1 MLKNEDTNRILNFF
15 SYYLFCFVLL
25 QTTNLNQTSS
35 FSVRPLSTKSITG
48 IEDPVGIERILEEQ
62 NIVSSSTCLPDSALY
77 SETTN
82 DNNTSC
88 YQDVKLFPESSIDG
102 KMCSSLADSCAMS
115 IPCPDSISSVRIY
128 DNKEQAVEFVDMS
141 SIDDIAAI
149 IGSAIADTTVPNR
162 IEEKDGTDSRD
173 SWMDLDAWID
183 GNCVPSVS
191 QQESLNEFILP
202 NSPVLTLNE
211 PPTSTLQNLLTSN
224 YMPLLQSRLQNGPPL
239 KSENPPSSYGN
250 DSITTTNSSPDSVV
264 STTDNL
270 LSNSGNRCLSS
281 INQQQ
286 VSSLKKIIEVH
297 YLCSSIIRSSNK
309 ESGIIACKALQK

>member
-1 MLKNEDTNRILNFF
+1 M
-15 SYYLFCFVLL
+15 
-25 QTTNLNQTSS
+25 NQTSS
-35 FSVRPLSTKSITG
+35 FSVRPLSTKSLTG

-88 YQDVKLFPESSIDG
+88 YQDVKLFPEGGLDG

-128 DNKEQAVEFVDMS
+128 DSKEQAVEFVDMS

-149 IGSAIADTTVPNR
+149 IGSAIADTTVPNQT
-162 IEEKDGTDSRD
+162 EEKDGTDSRD

-202 NSPVLTLNE
+202 NSPALTSSE

-239 KSENPPSSYGN
+239 KSENPSSSSYGN

-270 LSNSGNRCLSS
+270 LSNNGSRCLSS

-286 VSSLKKIIEVH
+286 VSSMIILFMVH
-297 YLCSSIIRSSNK
+297 CLVSSIIRSNNR
-309 ESGIIACKALQK
+309 ESGLIVCRALQK